1 LKKENVEILE
11 KRLEKTIPA
20 GEWKRILEAID
31 IVGIIDNRQLQKAT
45 GLGRDK
51 LRRTLEKMETARVGL
66 PPLLLPSMQKLVR
79 PGLSGRAPKVYLFGE
94 SGAALR
100 RSLGH
105 KNARNYKQKNP
116 IAQAHAL
123 AVLDTHFAAEQV
135 EIKVQTEGRLYATKT
150 LYIRPDC
157 LVTLNDSKQAIFELE
172 QLAKP
177 EYLPRITR
185 SLRKKIEFFRQ
196 NKDVN
201 ISSEIRVLF
210 NLKPGAIYRKTLQ
223 RWRGVCELLAK
234 DEKSGTLPFS
244 LLAMPLMDFLANPDW
259 SAHPSKTR
267 WVDLTAREKTSSSKV
282 GEKLSAKAL
291 PTKLKGLTSK
301 QNVLVLEALWQEFR
315 EQDIQAKENFMF
327 PDPQFLELIQ
337 VIYLA
342 SHNENGTALERAA
355 FPNASLYLLKQYL
368 LMRPDLLDILN
379 RAISKGGRSV
389 HWNANMILNRI
400 QSIADAF
407 LAYHGFRST
416 GTLKVYAQTVDWN
429 TKLPKSFMVQVE
441 ITTPELLTIE
451 KENYYPRAKDV
462 REAEKA
468 LMWVLRAL
476 FVHAKKIGL
485 YALPF

>member
-1 LKKENVEILE
+1 MKKTELEILLN
-11 KRLEKTIPA
+11 RLEKAIPA
-20 GEWKRILEAID
+20 GEWKKILGVMD
-31 IVGIIDNRQLQKAT
+31 IVGIIDNRQLQSAT

-66 PPLLLPSMQKLVR
+66 PPLFLLVTQKLVR
-79 PGLSGRAPKVYLFGE
+79 PGLSGRAPKVYSLGK

-100 RSLGH
+100 RSMGY
-105 KNARNYKQKNP
+105 KNARNYAQNDP

-123 AVLDTHFAAEQV
+123 AVLDIHLTAGQARL
-135 EIKVQTEGRLYATKT
+135 KVLTERQLHASKY

-157 LVTLNDSKQAIFELE
+157 LVSLDEDHLAIFELE
-172 QLAKP
+172 QLARP
-177 EYLPRITR
+177 NYLPRITR
-185 SLRKKIEFFRQ
+185 SLRQKIEFFRQ
-196 NKDVN
+196 NKDKN
-201 ISSEIRVLF
+201 ISPEIRVLF
-210 NLKPGAIYRKTLQ
+210 NLKPGAIYRKTIQ

-259 SAHPSKTR
+259 SADPSKTR
-267 WVDLTAREKTSSSKV
+267 WTDLTHREKTSSSTL
-282 GEKLSAKAL
+282 GAALSAKTL
-291 PTKLKGLTSK
+291 PSKLKTSTSK
-301 QNVLVLEALWQEFR
+301 QNILILEAFWQEFR
-315 EQDIQAKENFMF
+315 EQDIQLREKFVF

-342 SHNENGTALERAA
+342 SHNQRGTAIERAA

-368 LMRPDLLDILN
+368 LMRPGLLNILN
-379 RAISKGGRSV
+379 DVMAKGGRSV
-389 HWNANMILNRI
+389 HWNATTILNRI

-416 GTLKVYAQTVDWN
+416 GTLKVYAQTVGWN

-441 ITTPELLTIE
+441 ITTPKLLTPDI
-451 KENYYPRAKDV
+451 ENYYPREKDA

-485 YALPF
+485 YAPPF

>member
-1 LKKENVEILE
+1 MKKENVEILE
-11 KRLEKTIPA
+11 KRLKKTIPA
-20 GEWKRILEAID
+20 GEWKKILEAMD
-31 IVGIIDNRQLQKAT
+31 IVGIIDNRQLQSAT

-51 LRRTLEKMETARVGL
+51 VRRILEKMETARVGL
-66 PPLLLPSMQKLVR
+66 PPIFLVSTQKLIR
-79 PGLSGRAPKVYLFGE
+79 PGLSGRAPKVYILGK
-94 SGAALR
+94 SGADLR
-100 RSLGH
+100 RSLGY
-105 KNARNYKQKNP
+105 KDARAYSQKSP

-123 AVLDTHFAAEQV
+123 ALLDIHHAAGQAGLQR
-135 EIKVQTEGRLYATKT
+135 QTERKLHASEY

-157 LVTLNDSKQAIFELE
+157 LVSLDEDNLAIFELE
-172 QLAKP
+172 QLARP
-177 EYLPRITR
+177 NYLPRITR

-196 NKDVN
+196 NKDKN
-201 ISSEIRVLF
+201 ISTEIRVLF
-210 NLKPGAIYRKTLQ
+210 NLKPGAIYRKTIQ

-259 SAHPSKTR
+259 DVHPRKTR
-267 WVDLTAREKTSSSKV
+267 WTDLTAKEKTSSSTLGAAV
-282 GEKLSAKAL
+282 SAKTL
-291 PTKLKGLTSK
+291 PSKLKRSTSR
-301 QNVLVLEALWQEFR
+301 QNVLILEALWQEFR
-315 EQDIQAKENFMF
+315 EQDIQFTEKFVF
-327 PDPQFLELIQ
+327 PDPQFLELVQ

-342 SHNENGTALERAA
+342 SHNQRGTAIEQAA

-368 LMRPDLLDILN
+368 LMRPSLLNTLN
-379 RAISKGGRSV
+379 SVVSKGGRSV

-429 TKLPKSFMVQVE
+429 AKLPKSFMVQVE
-441 ITTPELLTIE
+441 ITTPELLTAE
-451 KENYYPRAKDV
+451 KENYYPHEKDV
-462 REAEKA
+462 REAEEA

-485 YALPF
+485 YAPPF